1 MWMQLNTINSYKIIS
16 DIIFNWINTGC
27 IMWVTAAV
35 TSIKKKQK
43 KNELSVQTLKS
54 HWKQQW
60 RQMSCE
66 PDYSNKSGEKMTP
79 KA

>member
-35 TSIKKKQK
+35 TSIKKKNK
-43 KNELSVQTLKS
+43 KKKLTL
-54 HWKQQW
+54 
-60 RQMSCE
+60 C
-66 PDYSNKSGEKMTP
+66 PNP
-79 KA
+79 

>member
-35 TSIKKKQK
+35 TSIKKNNNK
-43 KNELSVQTLKS
+43 KKLTL
-54 HWKQQW
+54 
-60 RQMSCE
+60 C
-66 PDYSNKSGEKMTP
+66 PNP
-79 KA
+79 

>member
-35 TSIKKKQK
+35 TSIKKKNK
-43 KNELSVQTLKS
+43 KKKTNSLSKPLSLTGS
-54 HWKQQW
+54 
-60 RQMSCE
+60 
-66 PDYSNKSGEKMTP
+66 SNGDRCLVSQIIATRVG
-79 KA
+79 

>member
-35 TSIKKKQK
+35 TSIKKKLTK
-43 KNELSVQTLKS
+43 KN
-54 HWKQQW
+54 
-60 RQMSCE
+60 
-66 PDYSNKSGEKMTP
+66 
-79 KA
+79 